1 VFSEL
6 EAIDVILKVVEL
18 VDEALHSQGIVHSNL
33 NPEEIFMRN
42 RSANS
47 LCFVGLYSCLWDAS
61 KIL

>member
-1 VFSEL
+1 
-6 EAIDVILKVVEL
+6 LKVVEL
-18 VDEALHSQGIVHSNL
+18 VDEALHSQGIIHSNL